1 MISIR
6 IKSNM
11 SSSKINIDY
20 QSSQKR
26 EDDSFDKNVL
36 GEKVEQ
42 MIYFNK
48 SLNRQ

>member
-1 MISIR
+1 
-6 IKSNM
+6 M

-36 GEKVEQ
+36 GEKVVQ
-42 MIYFNK
+42 IINFIK
-48 SLNRQ
+48 LLNRQ